1 MEYNISNS
9 EKAIIPPNPVLKKA
23 SSSNKME
30 ENKDT
35 YSPLVK
41 FPAIS
46 PKPQNNQKLLVDK
59 SNQIPQIFKKE
70 VSSLENI
77 PNQADLMVSNMKMNP
92 GVKYSDNIGNVKT
105 NENRYNPQIGGSFE
119 KPIRMSRSEYM
130 ELVKNQGNYLRKKY
144 VAFEENNANEIKTI
158 KSEIVVKNQ
167 EKHKKNMKK
176 QQFDII
182 DEKSQ
187 GMENDN
193 SQQEE
198 NNNQNGEVIDRVG
211 TKVYQHNNARREENK
226 GKKKN
231 DNIIINNPIYLK
243 ELLLCD

>member
-9 EKAIIPPNPVLKKA
+9 EKTIIPSNPVLKKA
-23 SSSNKME
+23 LSSNKME
-30 ENKDT
+30 ENKDN
-35 YSPLVK
+35 YSPIVK

-46 PKPQNNQKLLVDK
+46 PKPQNTQKLLVDK
-59 SNQIPQIFKKE
+59 SNQIQQIFKKE
-70 VSSLENI
+70 VSSLQNI

-105 NENRYNPQIGGSFE
+105 NENQYNPQIGGLGSFE

-130 ELVKNQGNYLRKKY
+130 ELVKNQGNYMRKKY
-144 VAFEENNANEIKTI
+144 VSSEENKTEEIKTI
-158 KSEIVVKNQ
+158 KSEIVVKNL
-167 EKHKKNMKK
+167 EKPKKNQKK
-176 QQFDII
+176 RQFDII
-182 DEKSQ
+182 EEKSQ

-193 SQQEE
+193 SQHEE
-198 NNNQNGEVIDRVG
+198 NNQNGEVIDRVG
-211 TKVYQHNNARREENK
+211 TNVYQHNVRREENK

-231 DNIIINNPIYLK
+231 DNIIINNMVYLK